1 MKQLPILVYLV
12 FQLWALPLAAQ
23 QHQETFLWNTEQ
35 GWFGE
40 RILLPPGF
48 APTMT
53 WKGLEEIRFAP
64 GMFKSDQPDFF
75 SYALVFSLEPDA
87 DISQKA
93 LDKQI
98 LTYYQ
103 GLSFNVSKGRGRQ
116 VDISNF
122 KVTSKPVEE
131 KESTAPKQAKD
142 PKVYKTI
149 LNWTEPFATGKPQK
163 LNIDVHAWK
172 DTARKRTYVFFL
184 ATPTAEDSEIYKKLV
199 KIRKNFVIK

>member
-1 MKQLPILVYLV
+1 MKN
-12 FQLWALPLAAQ
+12 ALLFLLFTTFALSAQ
-23 QHQETFLWNTEQ
+23 QTETFQWNTEK

-48 APTMT
+48 APTLA

-64 GMFKSDQPDFF
+64 GMFKADQPDFF

-87 DISQKA
+87 DISPKA

-98 LTYYQ
+98 LVYYQ
-103 GLSFNVSKGRGRQ
+103 GLSQAVSKGRGRQ
-116 VDISNF
+116 VDISKF
-122 KVTSKPVEE
+122 TVSSEAVEE

-142 PKVYKTI
+142 PKAYKSV
-149 LNWTEPFATGKPQK
+149 LNWVEPFATGKPQK

-172 DTARKRTYVFFL
+172 DTERKRTYVFFC
-184 ATPTAEDSEIYKKLV
+184 ATPTEAGSEIHKKLV
-199 KIRKNFVIK
+199 EVRKTFRIK

>member
-1 MKQLPILVYLV
+1 MKKLIFSFLLTAIPLSAQHKEN
-12 FQLWALPLAAQ
+12 FQ
-23 QHQETFLWNTEQ
+23 WNTEE

-48 APTMT
+48 APNMA

-64 GMFKSDQPDFF
+64 GMFKANQPDFF

-93 LDKQI
+93 LDQQI
-98 LTYYQ
+98 LVYYQ
-103 GLSFNVSKGRGRQ
+103 GLSQAVSRGKRQ
-116 VDISNF
+116 VDISKF
-122 KVTSKPVEE
+122 KVSSKAIEE
-131 KESTAPKQAKD
+131 QESTAPKQAKD
-142 PKVYKTI
+142 PEVYKTV
-149 LNWTEPFATGKPQK
+149 LNWVEPFATGKNQN

-172 DTARKRTYVFFL
+172 DAERKRTYVFFL